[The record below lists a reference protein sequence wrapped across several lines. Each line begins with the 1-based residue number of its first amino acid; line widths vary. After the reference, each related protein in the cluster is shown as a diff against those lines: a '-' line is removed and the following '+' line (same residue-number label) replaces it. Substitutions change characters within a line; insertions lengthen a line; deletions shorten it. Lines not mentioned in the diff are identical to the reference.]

1 MWKTECS
8 IFFKFFETL
17 EDGPLYDIIYILYQS
32 HWHNQYTT
40 GGDEFPIMRNYL
52 ALMIKPD
59 RFHDNIKSDI
69 LTKAIET
76 KLSYLYAWCENEDGN
91 MIISDQLLSLDS
103 ARKYC
108 EGSDF

>member
-1 MWKTECS
+1 
-8 IFFKFFETL
+8 
-17 EDGPLYDIIYILYQS
+17 
-32 HWHNQYTT
+32 
-40 GGDEFPIMRNYL
+40 MRNYL

-108 EGSDF
+108 EGYDFFKYCTLVLPNVMLLL